1 MNSRT
6 KQMFVLL
13 LVLGLALVLSAACGG
28 GGATETP
35 ADAPA
40 ATEPAMEEQEGEM
53 PAMDHTDEP
62 AATEAPAAE
71 EPTAESAAPSE
82 SPQVLLEGFQFSPA
96 TLTVS
101 AGTTVTWTNNEGV
114 QHTVTADDDSF
125 GSDTLPEGGTIEFT
139 FDTPGTYAYHCR
151 FHGGVEGEGMSGV
164 ITVTE

>member
-1 MNSRT
+1 MNNRT

-13 LVLGLALVLSAACGG
+13 LVLGLALASLAACG

-35 ADAPA
+35 AGEPA
-40 ATEPAMEEQEGEM
+40 ATEPAMEEHEGDM
-53 PAMDHTDEP
+53 PGMDDTAEP
-62 AATEAPAAE
+62 AATDAPAVD
-71 EPTAESAAPSE
+71 EPTGEPAAPSL
-82 SPQVLLEGFQFSPA
+82 SPQVSLEGFQFSPA

-125 GSDTLPEGGTIEFT
+125 GSDALPEGGTFEFT

-151 FHGGVEGEGMSGV
+151 FHGGAEGEGMSGV
-164 ITVTE
+164 IVVTE

>member
-28 GGATETP
+28 GGATEAP

-40 ATEPAMEEQEGEM
+40 ATEPAMEEHEGDM
-53 PAMDHTDEP
+53 PGMNDTAEPMATDVP
-62 AATEAPAAE
+62 PVE
-71 EPTAESAAPSE
+71 EPTTEPAAPSE
-82 SPQVLLEGFQFSPA
+82 SPQVSLEGFQFSPA

-125 GSDTLPEGGTIEFT
+125 GSDALPEGGTFEFT

-164 ITVTE
+164 IVVTE